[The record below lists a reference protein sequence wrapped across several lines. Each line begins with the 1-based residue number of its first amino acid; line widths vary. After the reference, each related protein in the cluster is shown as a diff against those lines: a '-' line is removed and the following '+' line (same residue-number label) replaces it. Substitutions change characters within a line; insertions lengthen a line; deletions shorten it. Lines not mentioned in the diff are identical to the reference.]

1 MGFWSSVGSAIG
13 SACSSIGSAISSTCS
28 SVVSGLASVI
38 TNSGP
43 LISALAIA
51 IPITGTLGKIVAALD
66 VIGKILGVQEPNDK
80 IEDIGDRVIQ
90 GQERG
95 ISPEAYATYQEYSA
109 AIKSFELDPKR
120 SGELSK
126 EEKQIAGIMTQAWA
140 FEEKFGTDGIG
151 ILTKTIESPD
161 YFTGDRLASFLDK
174 VESIADV
181 VQYFDGKLSSNERNA
196 VELKLIEAEKNL
208 SPEKTNADIYKELDT
223 YRHD

>member
-1 MGFWSSVGSAIG
+1 
-13 SACSSIGSAISSTCS
+13 
-28 SVVSGLASVI
+28 
-38 TNSGP
+38 
-43 LISALAIA
+43 
-51 IPITGTLGKIVAALD
+51 
-66 VIGKILGVQEPNDK
+66 
-80 IEDIGDRVIQ
+80 
-90 GQERG
+90 
-95 ISPEAYATYQEYSA
+95 
-109 AIKSFELDPKR
+109 
-120 SGELSK
+120 
-126 EEKQIAGIMTQAWA
+126 MTQAWA
-140 FEEKFGTDGIG
+140 FEEKFGTDGVG